1 MRRLRSTDG
10 TEPHLRAARYHI
22 AKCQKAGPALHAE
35 LRAEMTAKL
44 NQLRDRSRLVEDA
57 RGDAIDAT
65 AAADEAELAL
75 EDLLRDIDGDL
86 AKLDREDPAMN
97 ARAAV
102 FPNGFGAEIDPEG
115 DEQLET
121 LTKLRVR
128 LGAFSSNPI
137 VAGALAR
144 LDAAESALRG
154 ALKAEDAAETKVESL
169 FAKELEARREIREQL
184 ESAFGR
190 LRDLYKARPAVVERF
205 FMREVGGR
213 KRAEAKAPP
222 GEEKPA

>member
-1 MRRLRSTDG
+1 
-10 TEPHLRAARYHI
+10 
-22 AKCQKAGPALHAE
+22 
-35 LRAEMTAKL
+35 
-44 NQLRDRSRLVEDA
+44 
-57 RGDAIDAT
+57 
-65 AAADEAELAL
+65 
-75 EDLLRDIDGDL
+75 
-86 AKLDREDPAMN
+86 
-97 ARAAV
+97 V

>member
-1 MRRLRSTDG
+1 
-10 TEPHLRAARYHI
+10 
-22 AKCQKAGPALHAE
+22 
-35 LRAEMTAKL
+35 MTAKY
-44 NQLRDRSRLVEDA
+44 NQLRDQSRLVEDA
-57 RGDAIDAT
+57 RAEAIDST

-86 AKLDREDPAMN
+86 AKLDREDPSMN

-102 FPNGFGAEIDPEG
+102 FPGGFGAAIDPEG
-115 DEQLET
+115 DEQLEA

-128 LGAFSSNPI
+128 LTAFSSNPI
-137 VAGALAR
+137 VAGALTK

-154 ALKAEDAAETKVESL
+154 ALKTEDAAEDKVEGL
-169 FAKELEARREIREQL
+169 FAQELQARREIREQL

-205 FMREVGGR
+205 FLREVGGR
-213 KRAEAKAPP
+213 KRAEAPAKAPP
-222 GEEKPA
+222 VAGEKPA